1 MNPASNKQ
9 LVVGGE
15 CFNHFSAKEGI
26 PMPTITTNDGVKLY
40 YEDKGKGRPLIM
52 IPGWTCT
59 HNFFKKNIDEL
70 AKSCRVIAVE
80 MRAHGDSE
88 KVMWGHRISRYAKDV
103 KDLIEALELEG
114 VVLLGWSMGA
124 SIIWSYID
132 MFCYE
137 HLAGHVSVD
146 QSPRQYY
153 SETWR
158 WGQPGCYDAE
168 ALAILTIRL
177 EYDPKS
183 VARGLVPACFGDT
196 PPTPEDVEFLAGEID
211 KCPPKVRAEI
221 MADHTHLDWR
231 DLFPQIKL
239 PVLVCVGRQS
249 KVFPWQGSAYVGEH
263 IPGAKTV
270 FFENSGHMP
279 FYEEPEKFNQVVRDF
294 VLGLG

>member
-1 MNPASNKQ
+1 
-9 LVVGGE
+9 
-15 CFNHFSAKEGI
+15 
-26 PMPTITTNDGVKLY
+26 MPTVKTQDGVELFY
-40 YEDKGKGRPLIM
+40 VDKGQGKPLVM
-52 IPGWTCT
+52 IAGWTCT

-70 AKSCRVIAVE
+70 SKSCRVIGLN

-103 KDLIEALELEG
+103 KDTIEALGLEG
-114 VVLLGWSMGA
+114 VTLLGWSMGA
-124 SIIWSYID
+124 SIIWSYIEL
-132 MFCYE
+132 FGNE

-153 SETWR
+153 NETWR

-168 ALAILTIRL
+168 ALAILTVRL

-183 VARGLVPACFGDT
+183 NARGLVPACMGDVYK
-196 PPTPEDVEFLAGEID
+196 PTPEEIEYLASEID
-211 KCPPKVRAEI
+211 KCPPKVRADI

-249 KVFPWQGSAYVGEH
+249 KVFPWQGSAYVGEN
-263 IPGAKTV
+263 ISGAKTV
-270 FFENSGHMP
+270 FFEQSGHML
-279 FYEEPEKFNQVVRDF
+279 FWEEPEKFNKVVSEF
-294 VLGLG
+294 VNR

>member
-1 MNPASNKQ
+1 MPVIATTDGAKLFYNN
-9 LVVGGE
+9 VGE
-15 CFNHFSAKEGI
+15 
-26 PMPTITTNDGVKLY
+26 
-40 YEDKGKGRPLIM
+40 GRPLIL
-52 IPGWTCT
+52 IPGWSCT
-59 HNFFKKNIDEL
+59 HAFFKKNIDDL
-70 AKSCRVIAVE
+70 AKTCRVVTPD
-80 MRAHGDSE
+80 MRAHGDSQ
-88 KVMWGHRISRYAKDV
+88 KIAWGHRISRYAKDV
-103 KDLIEALELEG
+103 EELIEALGLEN

-124 SIIWSYID
+124 SVVWSYLD
-132 MFCYE
+132 LFGKK

-153 SETWR
+153 DETWR

-168 ALAILTIRL
+168 SLAVLTVRL
-177 EYDPKS
+177 EYDAGG

-196 PPTPEDVEFLAGEID
+196 YRPTSEEVESLAREID
-211 KCPPKVRAEI
+211 KCPPGIRAEI

-231 DLFPQIKL
+231 DLFPRIKL

-270 FFENSGHMP
+270 FFESSGHMP

-294 VLGLG
+294 VLSLD